1 MHKKCTPSEEP
12 KTYNLKF
19 NEIKKEVIKKPKK
32 EVTWKQLLQ
41 HMKDLSKNK

>member
-32 EVTWKQLLQ
+32 EVTWEQLLL
-41 HMKDLSKNK
+41 HMQNLSKR